1 MSRTYEEFI
10 NDSTP
15 AKTYCINGVHF
26 YFDRKNISR
35 YPVTSTTFAHGNC
48 NCCTS
53 RAKKYCFLIGEDGPA
68 FLSNIKDKNDG
79 DENGLINNIRETI
92 ITSLKGDPNHRV
104 FGIYV
109 VRANS
114 FPPVKV
120 GMNSITGK
128 PWEHFTIYPDNFTQ
142 DDLANQVEPLFSKY
156 FPIIGTRLEKLT
168 MKESIAS
175 TKIIYAELVKSGSKI
190 ERVDHWKSVF
200 EWVMGIQDFCD
211 GIEYIN
217 FKPKDKKRIEV
228 YAITTGRYVSNE
240 TECVH
245 KDYHQS
251 DNIVDFIVMTDI
263 DSIAREMN
271 TRSNPDNYMVSQLA
285 RRMTKEKITSSHTV
299 SLVWPGEF
307 RDDLD
312 IHVKWSHSQHGSGH
326 IYYGHKQQ
334 KYNYFTCKLDFDAN
348 VSHGEKEPC
357 ENVSLG
363 PGTFHIWVDNYTP
376 RSNSDVPFT
385 IIIHQEGN
393 SDIIIEQNWPK
404 DRLRGNMMKI
414 ITHTFTSINSS
425 SPTISDKTINRTNA
439 LNGKW
444 IELFG
449 NPSSIIP
456 STTDCDHFENI
467 KVYNNSITPYVTNVT
482 NVTNVNDA
490 FMNMMSRESTRL
502 NGKKFL
508 SDHIKNKIPDTLTG
522 LLEYVKN
529 GYHELSCDPRS
540 FVPGYVTKIQTNT
553 KVTKVEFSCNVYTE
567 KFHCPKK
574 PVIGVM
580 GNSRFDESWFISR
593 NMYRNVNCNKFYK
606 INGIWFMVLDNMC
619 MGNKEQFPRSNGF
632 YSVDLLSNVHDLRD
646 RWATSNTI
654 VDTMTVSHDP
664 MIGSFLTGN
673 ELEFTL
679 NDSKIIVKNE

>member
-15 AKTYCINGVHF
+15 AKTYCINDVHF

-35 YPVTSTTFAHGNC
+35 YPVTSTTFAHSNC

-53 RAKKYCFLIGEDGPA
+53 RANKYCFLIGVDGPA
-68 FLSNIKDKNDG
+68 FLSNIRDKNDG

-92 ITSLKGDPNHRV
+92 ITSLKSDPNHQV
-104 FGIYV
+104 FDIHV

-114 FPPVKV
+114 FPPVQA
-120 GMNSITGK
+120 GIDSITGK
-128 PWEHFTIYPDNFTQ
+128 PWEHFTIHPDKVTP

-156 FPIIGTRLEKLT
+156 FPIIGARLEKLT
-168 MKESIAS
+168 MKGSIAS
-175 TKIIYAELVKSGSKI
+175 TKIIYDELIKSESKI

-200 EWVMGIQDFCD
+200 EWVIGIQNYCE
-211 GIEYIN
+211 GKEYIHCN
-217 FKPKDKKRIEV
+217 PKNKKEIEV
-228 YAITTGRYVSNE
+228 YSITTGRFVSNE

-251 DNIVDFIVMTDI
+251 DNIIDFIVMTDI

-285 RRMTKEKITSSHTV
+285 RRMRKEKITSSHTV

-307 RDDLD
+307 KDDLD
-312 IHVKWSHSQHGSGH
+312 IHVKWSHQQHGSGH
-326 IYYGHKQQ
+326 IYYGNKHD

-348 VSHGEKEPC
+348 VTHGEKEPC
-357 ENVSLG
+357 ENVSLC
-363 PGTFHIWVDNYTP
+363 PGTFNIWVDNFTP

-393 SDIIIEQNWPK
+393 NDIIIERTWPK
-404 DRLRGNMMKI
+404 GRLRGNMMNI
-414 ITHTFTSINSS
+414 ITHTFTPINTSIQ
-425 SPTISDKTINRTNA
+425 PISDKTINRTNA
-439 LNGKW
+439 LNKKW
-444 IELFG
+444 LELFG

-467 KVYNNSITPYVTNVT
+467 KLSNKSITP

-490 FMNMMSRESTRL
+490 YMNMISRESTHL

-522 LLEYVKN
+522 LFEYIKN
-529 GYHELSCDPRS
+529 GNHELSCDPRS

-553 KVTKVEFSCNVYTE
+553 KVTKVEFSCNAYTE

-580 GNSRFDESWFISR
+580 GNSRFDESWFNTQSM
-593 NMYRNVNCNKFYK
+593 NRNVYCNKFYK

-619 MGNKEQFPRSNGF
+619 MGNKEEFPHSNGF
-632 YSVDLLSNVHDLRD
+632 YPVDLLSNVHDLRD
-646 RWATSNTI
+646 RWAASNTI
-654 VDTMTVSHDP
+654 IDTITVSHNP
-664 MIGSFLTGN
+664 MIGSFLTGR

-679 NDSKIIVKNE
+679 NNSKIIVKNE